1 LNELESADEKY
12 EIHMDVE
19 TSSEW
24 SADQTVYGEWKHER
38 GEHEHRDIERAEE
51 ADVKN

>member
-1 LNELESADEKY
+1 LESADEKY
-12 EIHMDVE
+12 EMHMDVE

-38 GEHEHRDIERAEE
+38 GEHEHGDIERAEE
-51 ADVKN
+51 ADVRN